1 MLRPVN
7 LAVGNPPVFIF
18 VTIRWFLL
26 IIEIKAVAALLGV
39 SGVSLYR
46 GLSTKTKNV
55 RGQILRSLC
64 DAATV
69 STIFLLLQFLQM
81 VSSQRGRRKK
91 DEGEGWGRKALKEKG
106 RGSLSFSTQ
115 PYALIDC
122 ARKSSIIDLLSL
134 YVLFSQKRSQGNL
147 ALCLFINYAQICT

>member
-1 MLRPVN
+1 MRSLATRGESFLARVGKTCVKTVN
-7 LAVGNPPVFIF
+7 LSIAGGNQPVFIF
-18 VTIRWFLL
+18 ATIRCFLL

-69 STIFLLLQFLQM
+69 STIFLFYSFCRWCTSL
-81 VSSQRGRRKK
+81 RGKRKK
-91 DEGEGWGRKALKEKG
+91 EEGEVEGEK
-106 RGSLSFSTQ
+106 
-115 PYALIDC
+115 C
-122 ARKSSIIDLLSL
+122 
-134 YVLFSQKRSQGNL
+134 
-147 ALCLFINYAQICT
+147 

>member
-1 MLRPVN
+1 MIIL
-7 LAVGNPPVFIF
+7 F
-18 VTIRWFLL
+18 VTIHCFLL

-69 STIFLLLQFLQM
+69 STMFLFYWFCRWCTSLC
-81 VSSQRGRRKK
+81 GRRKK
-91 DEGEGWGRKALKEKG
+91 EEGEGVGGK
-106 RGSLSFSTQ
+106 
-115 PYALIDC
+115 
-122 ARKSSIIDLLSL
+122 
-134 YVLFSQKRSQGNL
+134 
-147 ALCLFINYAQICT
+147 

>member
-1 MLRPVN
+1 M
-7 LAVGNPPVFIF
+7 
-18 VTIRWFLL
+18 

-69 STIFLLLQFLQM
+69 STIFLFYSFADGALAC
-81 VSSQRGRRKK
+81 VVGGRKRR
-91 DEGEGWGRKALKEKG
+91 GEGWGRKALKGKG
-106 RGSLSFSTQ
+106 RGSLSLSTQ
-115 PYALIDC
+115 P
-122 ARKSSIIDLLSL
+122 
-134 YVLFSQKRSQGNL
+134 
-147 ALCLFINYAQICT
+147 

>member
-26 IIEIKAVAALLGV
+26 IVEIKAVAALLGV

-81 VSSQRGRRKK
+81 V
-91 DEGEGWGRKALKEKG
+91 
-106 RGSLSFSTQ
+106 
-115 PYALIDC
+115 Y
-122 ARKSSIIDLLSL
+122 
-134 YVLFSQKRSQGNL
+134 
-147 ALCLFINYAQICT
+147 

>member
-1 MLRPVN
+1 
-7 LAVGNPPVFIF
+7 
-18 VTIRWFLL
+18 L

-69 STIFLLLQFLQM
+69 STVFPFYGFCRWCTSLC
-81 VSSQRGRRKK
+81 GRRKK
-91 DEGEGWGRKALKEKG
+91 EKG
-106 RGSLSFSTQ
+106 GGVGE
-115 PYALIDC
+115 
-122 ARKSSIIDLLSL
+122 KS
-134 YVLFSQKRSQGNL
+134 
-147 ALCLFINYAQICT
+147 A

>member
-1 MLRPVN
+1 M
-7 LAVGNPPVFIF
+7 
-18 VTIRWFLL
+18 

-69 STIFLLLQFLQM
+69 STIFLFYSFCRWYTSLC
-81 VSSQRGRRKK
+81 GRCKK
-91 DEGEGWGRKALKEKG
+91 EEGGGVGEK
-106 RGSLSFSTQ
+106 S
-115 PYALIDC
+115 A
-122 ARKSSIIDLLSL
+122 
-134 YVLFSQKRSQGNL
+134 
-147 ALCLFINYAQICT
+147 

>member
-1 MLRPVN
+1 MLRPIYLAFGN
-7 LAVGNPPVFIF
+7 LWLFDF
-18 VTIRWFLL
+18 VTIHCFLL

-69 STIFLLLQFLQM
+69 STIFIF
-81 VSSQRGRRKK
+81 
-91 DEGEGWGRKALKEKG
+91 
-106 RGSLSFSTQ
+106 
-115 PYALIDC
+115 Y
-122 ARKSSIIDLLSL
+122 
-134 YVLFSQKRSQGNL
+134 
-147 ALCLFINYAQICT
+147 